1 MANTRNFDN
10 FKIVAIEVLESI
22 LLEPGFISV
31 SENRRIAL
39 AIRNYILI
47 TKKNEEIGG
56 EKWFIEKINLES
68 GTFFDNEELIRG
80 FEIDPMFYMRKKLK
94 SLFKSNLQ
102 CNFLEAFENLI
113 LIQKVSEHIMSKG
126 DYYRTCW
133 SLVDTFFEFLDNPI
147 LFERFL
153 KKFRNGWIDLI
164 LKPEK
169 MDEIIFIENTVIGDV
184 SRSSQ
189 TG

>member
-1 MANTRNFDN
+1 MANTKKFDN
-10 FKIVAIEVLESI
+10 FKIVAIEVESI

-39 AIRNYILI
+39 AIRHYIII
-47 TKKNEEIGG
+47 TQKNAEIGG
-56 EKWFIEKINLES
+56 EKWFLKNINIESKS
-68 GTFFDNEELIRG
+68 FVDNEEFIRG
-80 FEIDPMFYMRKKLK
+80 FEIDPMFYMRKRLLK
-94 SLFKSNLQ
+94 LFKSNLQ
-102 CNFLEAFENLI
+102 CNLLEAFENLI
-113 LIQKVSEHIMSKG
+113 LIQKVSRNIMSKG

-133 SLVDTFFEFLDNPI
+133 SLVDTFFEVLDDPV
-147 LFERFL
+147 LFERFSNVYA
-153 KKFRNGWIDLI
+153 NGWIDVI

-169 MDEIIFIENTVIGDV
+169 MSQIIFLENIVIGDV